1 VSRLPLAAL
10 AGLFLVSLALRPQL
24 LAIGPLLPFI
34 RADLGL
40 PAAVAGLLG
49 TIPVLCMGLF
59 APAGP
64 RLVARIGPRLAMA
77 ACLAAL
83 GGFGLLRAVAPN
95 VPLILLATFG
105 LGVAVGTAG
114 AIPAIIVKLRAS
126 GVPALG
132 TGAYAG
138 GIVGGSALAA
148 AVAVPLAGASGDWRS
163 SLGILA
169 LAGLVPL
176 AAWLVFVPPDRPEVS
191 GADPAP
197 ALPWGSGTAW
207 LLVAI
212 FGLQSLLYYALVA
225 WMPNAYVE
233 RGWDAGSAGSLV
245 AIINGVGLT
254 TTLGVPIVADRLGSR
269 RAQLIAASVA
279 ALGGLLGVVLLPE
292 LGVLWAAG
300 LGLALGAVFPLV
312 LTLPVD
318 VADAP
323 GDVGATAALM
333 LLGGYVLSATGP
345 VLLGL
350 ARDATGNFAA
360 SLWMLVGLG
369 VVLVG
374 TCLLLSPRR
383 LDRGVR
389 REVAPVA

>member
-1 VSRLPLAAL
+1 MSRLPLAAL

-24 LAIGPLLPFI
+24 LAIGPLLPLI

-40 PAAVAGLLG
+40 SAAVAGLLG

-77 ACLAAL
+77 VCLSAL
-83 GGFGLLRAVAPN
+83 GVFGLLRALAPN
-95 VPLILLATFG
+95 VPLILAATFG
-105 LGVAVGTAG
+105 LGLALGTTG
-114 AIPAIIVKLRAS
+114 AIPAIIVKLRAP

-138 GIVGGSALAA
+138 GIVAGSALAA
-148 AVAVPLAGASGDWRS
+148 AVAVPLAGASGDWRW
-163 SLGILA
+163 SLGVLA
-169 LAGLVPL
+169 VAGLVPVV
-176 AAWLVFVPPDRPEVS
+176 AWLAFVAPDRPEVS

-197 ALPWGSGTAW
+197 ALPWRSGTAW

-233 RGWDAGSAGSLV
+233 RGWDELSAGSLV
-245 AIINGVGLT
+245 AIINAVGLT
-254 TTLGVPIVADRLGSR
+254 TTLGVPMIADRLGSR
-269 RAQLIAASVA
+269 RGQLIVSSVA
-279 ALGGLLGVVLLPE
+279 ALGGVLGVVLVPE
-292 LGVLWAAG
+292 LGFIWAAA
-300 LGLALGAVFPLV
+300 LGLALGAIFPLV

-333 LLGGYVLSATGP
+333 LAGGYVLSATGP
-345 VLLGL
+345 VVLGL
-350 ARDATGNFAA
+350 ARDATGDFAA
-360 SLWMLVGLG
+360 SLWILVALG
-369 VVLVG
+369 IVLVG

-383 LDRGVR
+383 LSRGIR
-389 REVAPVA
+389 REVARAA